1 MHSERAEQDGG
12 GVQSPDGLDEL
23 FGAFGVVAVDQ
34 HSAGAFLPYRIV
46 DAFRSVDE
54 LRLVT
59 VELHHQTEQ
68 RSDYLFAR
76 KNQNVTQ

>member
-1 MHSERAEQDGG
+1 
-12 GVQSPDGLDEL
+12 
-23 FGAFGVVAVDQ
+23 
-34 HSAGAFLPYRIV
+34 
-46 DAFRSVDE
+46 
-54 LRLVT
+54 